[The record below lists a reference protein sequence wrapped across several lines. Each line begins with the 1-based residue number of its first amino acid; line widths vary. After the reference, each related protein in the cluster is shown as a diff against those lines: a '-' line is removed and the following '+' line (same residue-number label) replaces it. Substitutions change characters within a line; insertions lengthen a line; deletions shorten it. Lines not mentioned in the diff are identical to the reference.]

1 MEEVTGA
8 PALSGE
14 CETLSLHEAQAK
26 PPPPL
31 LPQTFGTFCA
41 FLRMMTKMKLFMCQ
55 GWILFL
61 GFRCDFGDPWGGQV
75 TVATLSLPC

>member
-8 PALSGE
+8 PALPGE

-41 FLRMMTKMKLFMCQ
+41 FLRMMTEMKFSCAR
-55 GWILFL
+55 GEYCFRASDVAL
-61 GFRCDFGDPWGGQV
+61 GTTGAHR
-75 TVATLSLPC
+75 